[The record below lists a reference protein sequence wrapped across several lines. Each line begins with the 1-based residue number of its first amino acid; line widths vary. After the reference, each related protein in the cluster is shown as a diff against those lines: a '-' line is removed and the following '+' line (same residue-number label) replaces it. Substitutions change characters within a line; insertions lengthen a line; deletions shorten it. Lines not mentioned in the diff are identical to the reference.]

1 MGEIW
6 KSEYPVD
13 YYINGDTI
21 DSAWQKNIS
30 EVKRIYSLLDRVR
43 SNDETTGEPDDTV
56 PWQWHVDHAKKTL
69 YLRNVADTAWIP
81 ICTLN
86 TAGDRFIF
94 DQAVANNGGLPS
106 VQYGLIASRPA
117 EEVDGAVYV
126 ATDEKKRYRWN
137 ATTKAWDYIDTL
149 ITRQSD
155 GKIHVEEA
163 DHATKADHA
172 EAATNAGY
180 AASTQRAEIATAAER
195 LAVPVDINGIPFD
208 GTRSISI
215 GVAGNSDSDVSAYQQ
230 LLWRTAQNEREI
242 SNVELAL
249 ADENIFPDYNNLLI
263 ENFKNGSAETD
274 LLTVAVT
281 SIAAGDNSLDV
292 DDLSQLRQ
300 GMILTLTDGAQQ
312 EYVQIA
318 GLIKNGSI
326 KRVILVSNTAN
337 TYASLPALYR
347 TTASIKPDGAEG
359 TGTSR
364 FYKHQSGTIWSGIT
378 ASTPST
384 VQLDTSQSNSTS
396 FSLTSSIQFTSDNL
410 ITLAPATV
418 TGIALISSGGGS
430 GTWDNYE
437 GSAQ

>member
-1 MGEIW
+1 MDWEEEHKIIYAAD
-6 KSEYPVD
+6 SDE
-13 YYINGDTI
+13 NI
-21 DSAWQKNIS
+21 DSAFQKVIA
-30 EVKRIYSLLDRVR
+30 ETARIYELLRRLR
-43 SNDETTGEPDDTV
+43 SNDVKNGEPDDTTA
-56 PWQWHVDHAKKTL
+56 WQFHVDSAKNIL
-69 YLRNVADTAWIP
+69 YVRNATDTGWVKLGQMNASGTRLI
-81 ICTLN
+81 TDS
-86 TAGDRFIF
+86 A
-94 DQAVANNGGLPS
+94 
-106 VQYGLIASRPA
+106 QYGLLADRPA
-117 EEVDGAVYV
+117 AEIDGSVFV
-126 ATDEKKRYRWN
+126 AMDEKKCYRYN
-137 ATTKAWDYIDTL
+137 SATQHWDYFDTL
-149 ITRQSD
+149 ITRQDD

-163 DHATKADHA
+163 DHAAKADAADHA

-208 GTRSISI
+208 GTHSISI
-215 GVAGNSDSDVSAYQQ
+215 GVAGNSNSDVSAYQQ

-300 GMILTLTDGAQQ
+300 GMILTLTDGTQQ

-378 ASTPST
+378 ASAPST
-384 VQLDTSQSNSTS
+384 VQLDTSQSKSTS
-396 FSLTSSIQFTSDNL
+396 FSLTSSIQFTSDSL